1 MSKRLIG
8 IFLLRAEYLLL
19 WVAIFVL
26 AGSVNGSAQ
35 MSLPSPQDKFSFPSR
50 KDFLWDGFNVV
61 VLDPGH
67 GGKDIGVVGPE
78 GFREKDF
85 TLNLARKIKR
95 MLEDRLGLTVYLT
108 REDDVAVSVE
118 ERTALSNY
126 RNADL
131 FISIHCAGGFAR
143 QPPGAVV
150 CFYLEDN
157 PATIPKPAPAP
168 ADSLLSW
175 RWNLVHRSHL
185 LESAEFAKIVAGK
198 VGPLFKGEA
207 RGVPDGMIQVL
218 QGAAMPAILME
229 VGSMTALSDEAIL
242 RREDTLTALA
252 GAIVEAVQLFKSR
265 VEGTTLPPSDQ

>member
-1 MSKRLIG
+1 MGFFHR
-8 IFLLRAEYLLL
+8 RAKFLLL
-19 WVAIFVL
+19 WMAFL
-26 AGSVNGSAQ
+26 FFLGSDNGRAQ
-35 MSLPSPQDKFSFPSR
+35 MSLPPPQDEFSFPGR

-78 GFREKDF
+78 GLREKDF
-85 TLNLARKIKR
+85 TLSLARKVRR

-108 REDDVAVSVE
+108 REDDAAVPVE
-118 ERTALSNY
+118 QRTALSNY

-131 FISIHCAGGFAR
+131 LISLHCAGGFVR
-143 QPPGAVV
+143 QPSGAVV

-157 PATIPKPAPAP
+157 PTTTPKPGLAP

-175 RWNLVHRSHL
+175 RWYLAHRSHL
-185 LESAEFAKIVAGK
+185 RESAEFAKIVAGK

-229 VGSMTALSDEAIL
+229 VSSLTALSDEAIL

-252 GAIVEAVQLFKSR
+252 GAIAEAVHLFKR
-265 VEGTTLPPSDQ
+265 RLEGTTLQPSDQ